1 MQEFL
6 EAVMP
11 FLGPLQESL
20 SGRQGALPQGPDAL
34 PLPSQ
39 VRPPQGPNSPAL
51 ELVAQE
57 AGEPSA

>member
-1 MQEFL
+1 
-6 EAVMP
+6 MP